1 MFFNLQVHIIIPTN
15 RAITIKAKTY
25 KQKLYTHIKHKRE
38 AFLQRYAKRTFAQSA
53 VRAENTHIFSEQI
66 QEYMNII
73 KLKIQHTE
81 V

>member
-38 AFLQRYAKRTFAQSA
+38 AFCTGTQNEHLP
-53 VRAENTHIFSEQI
+53 N
-66 QEYMNII
+66 
-73 KLKIQHTE
+73 LL
-81 V
+81 